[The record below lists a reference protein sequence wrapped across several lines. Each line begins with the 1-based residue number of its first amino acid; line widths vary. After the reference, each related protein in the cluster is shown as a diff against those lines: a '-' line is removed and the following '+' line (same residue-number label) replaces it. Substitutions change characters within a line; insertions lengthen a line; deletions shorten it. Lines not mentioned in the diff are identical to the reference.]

1 MRIGTT
7 LTNYIIDNQRH
18 IPGATGEFTGLLNDI
33 AVACKKIAD
42 VVNKGGLVNVLGSA
56 DTENVQG
63 EQQKKLDVISNQ
75 IVIDALQHNGTIA
88 ALASEEM
95 DSVYHLPDGKPRGKY
110 LLLCDPL
117 DGSSNIDVNVSV
129 GTIFS
134 ILKAPEG
141 VDNPGEREFLK
152 PGTEQ
157 VAAGYC
163 LYGPST
169 MLVLTTGNGVT
180 MFTLDRDIGEFL
192 LTRKNVTIDADTR
205 EFAINVSNQR
215 FWEAPVQR
223 YIAECQQGREGP
235 LGKDFNMRWVA
246 SMVAEVHRILTRG
259 GIFMYPM
266 DSKIQASGKQ
276 GKLRLMYEANP
287 MASIIEQAGGAAST
301 GRQRIL
307 EVQPEEIHQRV
318 PVILGSRN
326 EVKRVAAYHA

>member
-7 LTNYIIDNQRH
+7 LTNYIIQNQRH
-18 IPGATGEFTGLLNDI
+18 IEGASGHFTGLLNDI

-42 VVNKGGLVNVLGSA
+42 LVNKGALVNVLGA
-56 DTENVQG
+56 AETENIQG
-63 EQQKKLDVISNQ
+63 ETQKKLDVISNELM
-75 IVIDALQHNGTIA
+75 IEALRYNGHIA

-95 DSVYHLPDGKPRGKY
+95 DSVYHLPADAPRGKY

-134 ILKAPEG
+134 ILKAPDG
-141 VDNPGEREFLK
+141 IANPSEKDFLR
-152 PGTEQ
+152 PGSEQ

-169 MLVLTTGNGVT
+169 MLVLTTGNGVS
-180 MFTLDRDIGEFL
+180 MFTLDRDFGEFL
-192 LTRKNVTIDADTR
+192 LTRENIEIPADTG
-205 EFAINVSNQR
+205 EFAINTSNQR
-215 FWEAPVQR
+215 FWEAPVKR
-223 YIAECQQGREGP
+223 YIEECLQGTDGP
-235 LGKDFNMRWVA
+235 RNKNFNMRWVA

-259 GIFMYPM
+259 GIFMYPS
-266 DSKIQASGKQ
+266 DERLKKSGKA

-287 MASIIEQAGGAAST
+287 MGYIIEQAGGAAT
-301 GRQRIL
+301 NGHKRIL
-307 EVQPEEIHQRV
+307 DIEPEEIHQRV

-326 EVKRVAAYHA
+326 EVECVTRYHG

>member
-7 LTNYIIDNQRH
+7 LTHYIISNQRD
-18 IPGATGEFTGLLNDI
+18 IEGASGTFTDLLNDI
-33 AVACKKIAD
+33 SVACKKIAALVD
-42 VVNKGGLVNVLGSA
+42 KGALVNVLGAAES
-56 DTENVQG
+56 ENVQG
-63 EQQKKLDVISNQ
+63 EQQKKLDIISND
-75 IVIDALQHNGTIA
+75 IMIEALENNGHIA

-95 DSVYHLPDGKPRGKY
+95 EGIHPITAGRRGRY

-134 ILKAPEG
+134 ILRAPE
-141 VDNPGEREFLK
+141 DAREPTEADFLR

-163 LYGPST
+163 LYGPSA
-169 MLVLTTGNGVT
+169 MMVLTTGEGVS

-192 LTRKNVTIDADTR
+192 LTREDVTIPADTA
-205 EFAINVSNQR
+205 EFAINASYKR
-215 FWEAPVQR
+215 HWDDPVRR
-223 YIAECQQGREGP
+223 YIDECQAGEDGPRGRN
-235 LGKDFNMRWVA
+235 FNMRWVA

-259 GIFMYPM
+259 GIFLYPG
-266 DSKIQASGKQ
+266 DKRIRAQGRA

-287 MASIIEQAGGAAST
+287 MAMIIEQAGGAAST

-307 EVQPEEIHQRV
+307 EVEPEELHQRV

-326 EVKRVAAYHA
+326 EVERLDSYHG